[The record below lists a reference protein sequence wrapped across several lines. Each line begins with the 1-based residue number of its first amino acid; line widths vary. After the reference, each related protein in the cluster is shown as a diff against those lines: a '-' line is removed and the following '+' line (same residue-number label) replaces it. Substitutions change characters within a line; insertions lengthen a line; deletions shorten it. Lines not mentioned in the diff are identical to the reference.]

1 MWHSFQAHH
10 EVHMFLVFYIRIVV
24 TWSMQNMWTKIT
36 NVCKKGAPI
45 TTCDDKGL
53 SVQEG
58 MLLITRKLASNS
70 HKASLT
76 PRWDHFDK
84 WWDEIKISMES
95 KGKLYESSSYSSR
108 MQTLS

>member
-1 MWHSFQAHH
+1 
-10 EVHMFLVFYIRIVV
+10 
-24 TWSMQNMWTKIT
+24 MWTKIT

-76 PRWDHFDK
+76 PR
-84 WWDEIKISMES
+84 
-95 KGKLYESSSYSSR
+95 
-108 MQTLS
+108 